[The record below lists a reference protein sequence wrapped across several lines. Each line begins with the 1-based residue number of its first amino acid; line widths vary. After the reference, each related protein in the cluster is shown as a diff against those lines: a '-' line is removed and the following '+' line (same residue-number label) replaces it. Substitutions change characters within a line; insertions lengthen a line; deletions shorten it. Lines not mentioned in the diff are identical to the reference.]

1 MIIITIILL
10 YVQSFDEQLVKP
22 SPIDSGYAGYLT
34 GSHDPTSHHVSVDT
48 KQLEFDNE
56 HYENKVSSISVDST
70 AVTVTVLLG

>member
-22 SPIDSGYAGYLT
+22 SPIDSGFSGYLT
-34 GSHDPTSHHVSVDT
+34 GSNDPTSHHVSVDT

-56 HYENKVSSISVDST
+56 HYENKVSSVSIDST
-70 AVTVTVLLG
+70 AVIVTVLLG